1 MVEVKAPGKL
11 MISGEYAVLEGAPC
25 VAAAVNKYVYCSVKP
40 WKGLR
45 FRSKSLGLD
54 WIEAVFDG
62 RTLKWSKPLAAAET
76 GRLVFAEK
84 AMETA
89 LNYLKDSGKIIEGMA
104 IETRS
109 EETRADGK
117 KVGFGSSA
125 AAVVAII
132 GGILKTHDYN
142 LMDEYAKEIVF
153 KLGCLAHYL
162 AQGKL
167 GSGFDIACA
176 TYGGVMVYTRFDAG
190 WLEKELKA
198 GCRDVRALVEQKWP
212 GFTQRWLLMP
222 KDFTL
227 LCAFTGKSASTKEL
241 VKKVNEW
248 KAKNQAKYGA
258 CLDGLRRATERFIQ
272 AADAE
277 DLEQMLAAL
286 GENRRA
292 LLERQKAGGAELE
305 TKELRMLA
313 EAGEKA
319 GAAGKLSGAGGGD
332 CGIAVC
338 FGPATAEK
346 IKAGWRE
353 AGLKPLDITLA
364 TEGVD

>member
-11 MISGEYAVLEGAPC
+11 MISGEYAVLEGAQC
-25 VAAAVNKYVYCSVKP
+25 VAAAVDKYVYCSVKP

-45 FRSKSLGLD
+45 FRSKSLDLD
-54 WIEAVFDG
+54 WMEAVFDG
-62 RTLKWSKPLAAAET
+62 CALKWSKPLAVV
-76 GRLVFAEK
+76 GRGRVVFAEK
-84 AMETA
+84 AIETA

-104 IETRS
+104 IETKS
-109 EETRADGK
+109 EENKAGGR

-132 GGILKTHDYN
+132 GGILKMHHYN
-142 LMDEYAKEIVF
+142 LIDEYAKEIVF

-190 WLEKELKA
+190 WLERELKT
-198 GCRDVRALVEQKWP
+198 GQTVRALVEQKWP
-212 GFTQRWLLMP
+212 GFAQRWLLVP

-248 KAKNQAKYGA
+248 KAKDKTKYGA
-258 CLDGLRRATERFIQ
+258 CLDGLRRATERVIQ

-277 DLEQMLAAL
+277 
-286 GENRRA
+286 
-292 LLERQKAGGAELE
+292 
-305 TKELRMLA
+305 
-313 EAGEKA
+313 
-319 GAAGKLSGAGGGD
+319 
-332 CGIAVC
+332 
-338 FGPATAEK
+338 
-346 IKAGWRE
+346 
-353 AGLKPLDITLA
+353 
-364 TEGVD
+364 